1 MSVWCHASRGAR
13 SFDALRRERTD
24 LMLAD
29 VTQSVTQRIRRGASN
44 ENSALRPPRLSPHII
59 AQKSH
64 KRSGK
69 RQHRKQH
76 QQDKVRHDPS
86 EGAGE

>member
-44 ENSALRPPRLSPHII
+44 ENFPVHPNHFAYGKLKYNSP
-59 AQKSH
+59 KSFSSPGVGLN
-64 KRSGK
+64 K
-69 RQHRKQH
+69 
-76 QQDKVRHDPS
+76 
-86 EGAGE
+86 